1 MLVLFLAACGGK
13 SATSGQPS
21 LASVQGH
28 WAVINYW
35 AEWCKP
41 CIKEIPELNLL
52 AQEYPKIKVLGV
64 NFDGASGDELER
76 QVEQL
81 GISFPTL
88 ATDPSAE
95 LGTSRPMVLP
105 TTLILAPDGTLKDTL
120 VGPQTLESLLA
131 ASLHSTTGRT
141 E

>member
-1 MLVLFLAACGGK
+1 M
-13 SATSGQPS
+13 
-21 LASVQGH
+21 
-28 WAVINYW
+28 INYW

-95 LGTSRPMVLP
+95 LGTSRPMVIP